1 MEPVNTHMDISNDND
16 DYANVVADY
25 IMLYLLHQEQA
36 GRTRVYES
44 EIFQLLGQELPEGH
58 PDRAFVLRGDT
69 KIALSDT
76 VISLDEY
83 RQKRS
88 KLN

>member
-1 MEPVNTHMDISNDND
+1 MDTSNDND
-16 DYANVVADY
+16 DYAEVVAEY
-25 IMLYLLHQEQA
+25 IMAYLLQQEAA
-36 GRTRVYES
+36 GRTRVHES

-58 PDRAFVLRGDT
+58 PDRAFVLNEDT
-69 KIALSDT
+69 KVKMVDT

-83 RQKRS
+83 RRKRS